1 MDFELSEEQ
10 KMFKESVRSFFEKEC
25 PKDRVREYD
34 DKEEFPHEIW
44 KKMAKLGWM
53 GVVIPEEYG
62 GMGGDIV
69 DAAVISEEL
78 GRSFYSVGIYYLV
91 SVCFGSKLITTYG
104 NEEQKQFY
112 LPKINK
118 GEVNFCFG
126 ITEPGGGTDVLGAL
140 KTFAQLDGDHY
151 IINGQKVFTSGAHF
165 SDYILLVA
173 KTDKNPPKKAL
184 GISLLIVDVKT
195 PGIEIRKLKKL
206 GQKPCGTCEV
216 FYHDVRVPKENL
228 LGEEGRG
235 FYHVLSGLNDERI
248 TCAALAVGNA
258 QAALED
264 ALQYAKEREAF
275 GKPIGEFQ
283 VIQHYLAEMVTEI
296 EMARLLTY
304 RAAWLESLGR
314 PCGVESSMAK
324 LAGSEVAF
332 RAASKG
338 MRILAGYG
346 YMMEYDMQRYYR
358 DSRAML
364 FAPITNE
371 MVKNFIGESLGL
383 GKSY

>member
-1 MDFELSEEQ
+1 M
-10 KMFKESVRSFFEKEC
+10 
-25 PKDRVREYD
+25 
-34 DKEEFPHEIW
+34 
-44 KKMAKLGWM
+44 
-53 GVVIPEEYG
+53 
-62 GMGGDIV
+62 
-69 DAAVISEEL
+69 
-78 GRSFYSVGIYYLV
+78 
-91 SVCFGSKLITTYG
+91 
-104 NEEQKQFY
+104 
-112 LPKINK
+112 
-118 GEVNFCFG
+118 
-126 ITEPGGGTDVLGAL
+126 
-140 KTFAQLDGDHY
+140 
-151 IINGQKVFTSGAHF
+151 KV
-165 SDYILLVA
+165 
-173 KTDKNPPKKAL
+173 P
-184 GISLLIVDVKT
+184 
-195 PGIEIRKLKKL
+195 R
-206 GQKPCGTCEV
+206 
-216 FYHDVRVPKENL
+216 ENL

-235 FYHVLSGLNDERI
+235 FYHILSGLNDERI
-248 TCAALAVGNA
+248 TCAALSVGNA

-283 VIQHYLAEMVTEI
+283 VIQHYLADMATGI

-304 RAAWLESLGR
+304 KAAWLESLGR

-324 LAGSEVAF
+324 LVASEVAF

-364 FAPITNE
+364 FAPISNE